1 MRDRVLELLIIEKLK
16 KIEAEKAQIET
27 ENNEVIEFASVVYN
41 FPPEDF
47 DDFKNFLEDEGIDFS
62 IVFEQLKTELM
73 WKKIFSTKF
82 SQKLQSIA

>member
-1 MRDRVLELLIIEKLK
+1 M
-16 KIEAEKAQIET
+16 
-27 ENNEVIEFASVVYN
+27 IEFASVVYN

-73 WKKIFSTKF
+73 WKKFSQQKF
-82 SQKLQSIA
+82 SSKITINSLDVDAIINNYKNKFGKN